1 MRPFSRLFRN
11 SPTAEYPFRGRMP
24 ARDTTAPRAGR
35 QPRPRNGR
43 RKSGVR
49 RFAYAGPKVFCA
61 IGTGGASG
69 NALRMSRSPPPLQ
82 RSFNG
87 FIISF
92 PKISGIWGFPKF
104 SFIFPKSNF
113 AIMHAAPGGENFG
126 TAPAAVRGMRRA
138 LIAPGT
144 WAERRPNAG
153 FYAVPARPPAGFPQN
168 RFAGRC
174 VLDFFGKPPSAFRRR
189 FAPKKKSGKFACNLC
204 N

>member
-1 MRPFSRLFRN
+1 MPRFHLALNSAFGYMLRVYPAHDRRAEVRNARECGLSRAFSGTLRLRN
-11 SPTAEYPFRGRMP
+11 IRSAAECRRGIRRRL
-24 ARDTTAPRAGR
+24 ARDGNRA
-35 QPRPRNGR
+35 PRNGR

-87 FIISF
+87 LIISF

-113 AIMHAAPGGENFG
+113 AIIHTLLAAKISEP
-126 TAPAAVRGMRRA
+126 
-138 LIAPGT
+138 
-144 WAERRPNAG
+144 
-153 FYAVPARPPAGFPQN
+153 RPP
-168 RFAGRC
+168 RC
-174 VLDFFGKPPSAFRRR
+174 A
-189 FAPKKKSGKFACNLC
+189 ACAAR
-204 N
+204 